1 MLKNRIPIE
10 VMMKNA
16 ISLEDYSKKYPKQ
29 NYQIHK
35 EEKNEITKADENEI
49 TKADENCNEPPMD
62 INFNVSFKHLSK
74 FNELSLEKKMNDIYI
89 DEIKE

>member
-35 EEKNEITKADENEI
+35 EEKNEI